1 MSERKVYV
9 YNSPINGQ
17 ISLTD
22 CDVVIND
29 RCGQV
34 IINGGR
40 LVNNGSLGM
49 TINNSTGQTQKV
61 YMPDPKAEQELYRVQ
76 MENKKLRAENERL
89 RNDNRNLQYATIPD
103 LKTIGELSRMQ
114 MENEKLRTENK
125 KLRSDKKD
133 EPNADIKE
141 KYVVAMKALAQKEK
155 QLMKALSDLEYI
167 REQREALKEVNKE
180 QAERIRK
187 MKEKKQ
193 YNKHEYEPT
202 KDDIAFINSHI
213 ELFLEEDIIDYY
225 ELKKKD
231 YYEEEDFIP

>member
-1 MSERKVYV
+1 MSERKVYI

-61 YMPDPKAEQELYRVQ
+61 YMPDPKAAEELFHMR
-76 MENKKLRAENERL
+76 MDNEKLRAENERL
-89 RNDNRNLQYATIPD
+89 RTENRNLH
-103 LKTIGELSRMQ
+103 
-114 MENEKLRTENK
+114 
-125 KLRSDKKD
+125 SDKK
-133 EPNADIKE
+133 EGLNTEIKE
-141 KYVVAMKALAQKEK
+141 KYVSAMRALALKEK
-155 QLMKALSDLEYI
+155 QLMKALSDLEYV

>member
-61 YMPDPKAEQELYRVQ
+61 YMPDPKAEQELFHMR
-76 MENKKLRAENERL
+76 MDNEKLRAENERL
-89 RNDNRNLQYATIPD
+89 RTENRN
-103 LKTIGELSRMQ
+103 
-114 MENEKLRTENK
+114 
-125 KLRSDKKD
+125 LRSDKK
-133 EPNADIKE
+133 EGLNTEIKE
-141 KYVVAMKALAQKEK
+141 KYVSAMRDLALKEK
-155 QLMKALSDLEYI
+155 QLMKVLGDLEYV
-167 REQREALKEVNKE
+167 REQRESLKEVNKE
-180 QAERIRK
+180 QAERIREL
-187 MKEKKQ
+187 KEKRQ
-193 YNKHEYEPT
+193 YYKREYEPT
-202 KDDIAFINSHI
+202 KKDIAFINNHI

>member
-61 YMPDPKAEQELYRVQ
+61 YMPDPKATEELFHVR
-76 MENKKLRAENERL
+76 MENEKLRAENERL
-89 RNDNRNLQYATIPD
+89 RAENRN
-103 LKTIGELSRMQ
+103 
-114 MENEKLRTENK
+114 
-125 KLRSDKKD
+125 LRSDKKD
-133 EPNADIKE
+133 GTNTEIKE
-141 KYVVAMKALAQKEK
+141 KYVVAMKALAQKDK
-155 QLMKALSDLEYI
+155 QLMKVLGDLEYV
-167 REQREALKEVNKE
+167 REQRESLKKVNRE
-180 QAERIRK
+180 QTERIREL
-187 MKEKKQ
+187 KEKRQ
-193 YNKHEYEPT
+193 YYKHEYEPT
-202 KDDIAFINSHI
+202 KNDIAFINNHI
-213 ELFLEEDIIDYY
+213 DLFLEEDIIDYY